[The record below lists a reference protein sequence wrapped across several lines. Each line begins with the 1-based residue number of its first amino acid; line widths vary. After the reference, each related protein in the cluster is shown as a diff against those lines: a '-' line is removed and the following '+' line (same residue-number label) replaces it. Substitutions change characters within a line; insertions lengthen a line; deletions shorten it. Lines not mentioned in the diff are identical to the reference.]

1 MITHTHT
8 NTNTHLLPSTNIHFD
23 ISLVIS
29 KPYKLDWKKGNIDND
44 YRLI

>member
-1 MITHTHT
+1 MITHTHKHKQ
-8 NTNTHLLPSTNIHFD
+8 NLLPSTNIHFD